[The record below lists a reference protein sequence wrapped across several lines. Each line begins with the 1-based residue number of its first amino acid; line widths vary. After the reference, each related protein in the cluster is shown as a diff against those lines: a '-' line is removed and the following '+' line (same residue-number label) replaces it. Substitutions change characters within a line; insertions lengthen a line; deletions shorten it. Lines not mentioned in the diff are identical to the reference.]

1 MRNETVAIIVPTK
14 NRSQFIR
21 RFLHFN
27 LKNNSRNK
35 IYIADSSDEGF
46 HLEGIQEAIKE
57 VSPELKV
64 VYGHYP
70 DCNIEEAK
78 RRILD
83 KVDETYSAFCGDD
96 DFLIPSSIEKCAD
109 FLESNPNYSN
119 CHGSGL
125 VVRLDGDVS
134 LSGQVSDIFTYD
146 LLPNEWDTPKERLE
160 NFLKNYW
167 SIWSVYRTEE
177 YKHTL
182 LLLKEIPVE
191 SFREMT
197 MGCIPIIKGKT
208 KLLDCLYVVRQDH
221 DTRFES
227 PELSQAFYHEG
238 WYESYKKMESIV
250 SALLSKEENIELKI
264 AEGHFRDG
272 FSYYYNSE
280 LRSELIEDKVS
291 FFNRIKNKASRVLSS
306 LMLHALK
313 NPILRPIFFNFLSFN
328 PSYRL
333 ESIKII
339 NFLKEYKPL

>member
-64 VYGHYP
+64 VYGYYP

-238 WYESYKKMESIV
+238 WYESYKKMESII
-250 SALLSKEENIELKI
+250 STLLSNEENMALEE
-264 AEGHFRDG
+264 AVEHFKEG

-280 LRSELIEDKVS
+280 LKSELTEKKVS
-291 FFNRIKNKASRVLSS
+291 IFIRIRNKITRI
-306 LMLHALK
+306 
-313 NPILRPIFFNFLSFN
+313 ILNFLVFILTKLSLNPYFYRLRSFN

-333 ESIKII
+333 EANKII